1 MSHKNYYMNYFYH
14 HKQND
19 LGSWGANTRSV
30 IKSLQ
35 MQTKLQIVGHYQSIG
50 HKFTNPFKPFVL
62 VLNVRKTVTSTKAP
76 FFLVAKSTT
85 GQFDNGKKDQ
95 YISSVYP
102 IAGKPFSKIEYQG
115 VNYEFEYTTE
125 GAEIRP
131 CGQMAMYINS
141 HL

>member
-1 MSHKNYYMNYFYH
+1 METN
-14 HKQND
+14 
-19 LGSWGANTRSV
+19 
-30 IKSLQ
+30 
-35 MQTKLQIVGHYQSIG
+35 LQIVGHYQTTG
-50 HKFTNPFKPFVL
+50 HKFTSPLKSFVL
-62 VLNVRKTVTSTKAP
+62 VLNVRKNVTSTKTP

-115 VNYEFEYTTE
+115 VSYEFEYTTE

-131 CGQMAMYINS
+131 FGQMAKSIKC

>member
-1 MSHKNYYMNYFYH
+1 MCHKNYQLNYFYH

-19 LGSWGANTRSV
+19 LGSWGAYTRSV

-50 HKFTNPFKPFVL
+50 HKFTSPLKSFVL
-62 VLNVRKTVTSTKAP
+62 VLNVRKNVTSTKAP

-85 GQFDNGKKDQ
+85 GHFDNGKKDQ

-102 IAGKPFSKIEYQG
+102 IAGKPFNKIEYQG
-115 VNYEFEYTTE
+115 ITYEFEYTTE

-131 CGQMAMYINS
+131 FGQMAMNINS